1 MSPLPEQTV
10 GSVFVENHLTVDF
23 GGDLECSLAR
33 SFRCDDIGTR
43 RLRRDDQMDT
53 SRTGHLRDARNR
65 ALHIGCHCLHQIGRF
80 VDDNDD
86 VGNFARDLDIVFWS
100 RVADAGPRSATAAI
114 AHGI

>member
-10 GSVFVENHLTVDF
+10 GSVFAENHLTVDF
-23 GGDLECSLAR
+23 GGDLECNLAR
-33 SFRCDDIGTR
+33 SVRCDDIGTR

-53 SRTGHLRDARNR
+53 SRAGHFCVMRRNR
-65 ALHIGCHCLHQIGRF
+65 ALHIGCQCLHQTGQF

-100 RVADAGPRSATAAI
+100 RVADA
-114 AHGI
+114 

>member
-10 GSVFVENHLTVDF
+10 SSVFIENHLAVDL
-23 GGDLECSLAR
+23 GGDLECNLASSVR
-33 SFRCDDIGTR
+33 RDDIGTG

-53 SRTGHLRDARNR
+53 SRAGHLHDARNR

-100 RVADAGPRSATAAI
+100 RAADA
-114 AHGI
+114 